1 MKCIVTGGCG
11 FIGSHLVDR
20 LINDGHNVIVIDNLS
35 SISNE
40 KFYFNHNAQ
49 YYNYDIRDYN
59 EISYLFNGI
68 DWVFHLAAE
77 SRIQPI
83 IDNPQLAVDVNVL
96 GTCNVLEAARKHNVK
111 RVMYSSTSAAYGL
124 KNTPPLHESMPTDCL
139 NPYSYSKVCGE
150 QLCEMY
156 YKMWGLETVIFRYFN
171 VYGERQPIKGQYA
184 PVVGL
189 FIEQIKRGE
198 PMTIVGDG
206 NQRRDFVHVLDIVQA
221 NILAAKTSNPI
232 FGTVINV
239 GTGTNTS
246 VNELAAMITKNM
258 EQRGYTV
265 LPQVHIPERVGEAR
279 ETLAN
284 NTKLK
289 TTLGWTQSIT
299 IDEWLSKYHYIFSY
313 E

>member
-1 MKCIVTGGCG
+1 MKCLVTGGCG

-20 LINDGHNVIVIDNLS
+20 LIDDGHDVIVIDNKS

-40 KFYFNHNAQ
+40 KFYFNGKAK
-49 YYNYDIRDYN
+49 YYEYDICDSDD
-59 EISYLFNGI
+59 ISYLFSGI

-83 IDNPQLAVDVNVL
+83 IDNPQLAVQTNTL
-96 GTCNVLEAARKHNVK
+96 GTCNVLEAARQHNVK

-124 KNTPPLHESMPTDCL
+124 KNTPPLQESMLTDCL

-171 VYGERQPIKGQYA
+171 VYGERHPIKGQYA

-189 FIEQIKRGE
+189 FIEQVKRYE

-206 NQRRDFVHVLDIVQA
+206 NQRRDFTYVLDVVNA
-221 NILAAKTSNPI
+221 NILAANAENI
-232 FGTVINV
+232 MFGTVFNV
-239 GTGTNTS
+239 GTGNSTS
-246 VNELAAMITKNM
+246 VNELADMISKNM
-258 EQRGYTV
+258 SMRGYSTHPPV
-265 LPQVHIPERVGEAR
+265 YIPERIGEAR
-279 ETLAN
+279 ETKADY
-284 NTKLK
+284 TKINQS
-289 TTLGWTQSIT
+289 LGWSPTIT
-299 IDEWLSKYHYIFSY
+299 IEEWLDKYHYIFSY
-313 E
+313 A

>member
-20 LINDGHNVIVIDNLS
+20 LINDGHTVIVIDNLS

-40 KFYFNHNAQ
+40 KFYFNNKAK
-49 YYNYDIRDYN
+49 YYAYDIADYN
-59 EISYLFNGI
+59 EIEYLFNNV

-83 IDNPQLAVDVNVL
+83 INNPQLAVEVNTL
-96 GTCNVLEAARKHNVK
+96 GTCNVLEASRKHGVK

-124 KNTPPLHESMPTDCL
+124 KNTPPLQESMSTDCL

-156 YKMWGLETVIFRYFN
+156 HKMWGMETVIFRYFN

-189 FIEQIKRGE
+189 FIEQVKREE

-206 NQRRDFVHVLDIVQA
+206 NQRRDFTYVLDIVEA
-221 NILAAKTSNPI
+221 NILAATSEKNI
-232 FGTVINV
+232 FGTPINV
-239 GTGTNTS
+239 GTGKNTS
-246 VNELAAMITKNM
+246 VNELADMISKNM
-258 EQRGYTV
+258 KNKGYTV
-265 LPQVHIPERVGEAR
+265 FPAVHIENRVGEAR
-279 ETLAN
+279 ETLAD
-284 NTKLK
+284 NTKIKEL
-289 TTLGWTQSIT
+289 LGWSPTISIE
-299 IDEWLSKYHYIFSY
+299 EWLGRYHYLFSY
-313 E
+313 A